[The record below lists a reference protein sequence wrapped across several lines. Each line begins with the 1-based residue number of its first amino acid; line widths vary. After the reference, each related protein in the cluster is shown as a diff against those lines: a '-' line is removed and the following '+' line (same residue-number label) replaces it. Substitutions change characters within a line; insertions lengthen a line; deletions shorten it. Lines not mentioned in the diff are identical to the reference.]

1 MLQLINISA
10 GYGPNI
16 VIKDVNLICNTGE
29 IHGILGWNGAGKTTL
44 FNTIFGFLALKSGKI
59 LINNEKSGKDKI
71 SYLETDNYFYPYL
84 RGREYLQLLGGEHN
98 LMIQQWANIFDLP
111 LDAPVDTYSTG
122 MCKKLAIAGIIL
134 QDRPVLLLDEPFN
147 GIDLESSEKLL
158 FILDKLK
165 NAGKTILLSSH
176 ILPSLTSV
184 CSKISLL
191 QGGSFQ
197 KTFSPEQFD
206 KLETILKADIEDKMA
221 GLEF

>member
-1 MLQLINISA
+1 MLELKNISV
-10 GYGPNI
+10 GYGQNTI
-16 VIKDVNLICNTGE
+16 LKDLNLSCNAGE

-44 FNTIFGFLALKSGKI
+44 FKTIFGFLTPKSGEIHLNNQKI
-59 LINNEKSGKDKI
+59 TQNQI

-98 LMIQQWANIFDLP
+98 LLIQQWADIFELP

-122 MCKKLAIAGIIL
+122 MSKKLAIAGIIL

-158 FILDKLK
+158 FILEKLK
-165 NAGKTILLSSH
+165 KAGKIILLSSH

-184 CSKISLL
+184 CSQISML
-191 QGGSFQ
+191 QTGSFKQ
-197 KTFSPEQFD
+197 TYQPAQFD
-206 KLETILKADIEDKMA
+206 DLEAILKADIALKMTD
-221 GLEF
+221 LTF